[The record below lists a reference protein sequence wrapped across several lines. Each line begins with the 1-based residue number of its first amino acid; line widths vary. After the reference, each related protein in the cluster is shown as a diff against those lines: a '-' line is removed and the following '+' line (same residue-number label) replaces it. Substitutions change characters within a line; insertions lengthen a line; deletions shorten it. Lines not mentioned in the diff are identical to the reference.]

1 MTDDTIILD
10 RHTYEAWQRE
20 LQELRQAVKILT
32 ESTDTGAKEAAKAV
46 TKIVTPE
53 KKAETKLNHL
63 HVHLESIIAERA
75 DDLIETEHK
84 QAEQERQILIS
95 LIENSSD
102 FIGIADMTG
111 KPIFVNKAGL
121 KLVGLESLE
130 SLKGLHIND
139 FLPPKEQA
147 LHNEYILPV
156 FRDTGIWR
164 GEFCFR
170 HFQTGES
177 IPVDYNSFLIK
188 HHQTGEPLGL
198 ATITRD
204 IRQRKQVDAKL
215 QEQEQFLRSIFEG
228 CGQIIFVVDI
238 VENGEFR
245 YSGWN
250 SLAVELTG
258 INQSQIIGKTPK
270 DVFGPV
276 EGDLVYQN
284 YKNCLKA
291 GRSITYEECLTFKG
305 ELTWWLTI
313 LNPLR
318 KDGGQIFRL
327 VGTTLNITEHK
338 NALEA
343 LKASQHFVESISDS
357 SPNILYIY
365 DLEEQRNV
373 YTNREITTVLG
384 YPQTEIQQMKPLD
397 IRKLIHPQDRI
408 KLKDRLDKFATA
420 KDGEIFEFEFRVK
433 QANGEW
439 FWLYSRETVFSR
451 NADGKVK
458 QILCVATDITQ
469 RKADEDKLQQQTKNL
484 QEALKNLQA
493 TQVQLI
499 QSEKMSSIGN
509 MVAGIAHEINNPI
522 NFIHGN
528 LIPASEYIRDLM
540 DIIAL
545 YQVYFPD
552 PPVAIQEKIA
562 EVELDF
568 VTEDLNKIIQSMSVG
583 TERIREIVLSL
594 RNFSRLDEAE
604 CKQANI
610 HDGIDNTLMILQN
623 RLKSKPSHP
632 EIFVIKDYGNIPLI
646 DCYPGQLNQVFM
658 NILSNAIDVL
668 ENPSLG
674 RSGEIHITTEILK
687 QDYITIRISD
697 NGSGIHPEHIS
708 KLFDPFFTTKE
719 IGKGTGL
726 GLSISY
732 QIVVEKHRGKLYCD
746 STPGVGT
753 QFVIEIPIT
762 QPEALL

>member
-1 MTDDTIILD
+1 MTDDTINLD
-10 RHTYEAWQRE
+10 RHTYEAWQKE

-32 ESTDTGAKEAAKAV
+32 ESTDTEAREAAKAV
-46 TKIVTPE
+46 TKIVTPG
-53 KKAETKLNHL
+53 KKEETKLNHL
-63 HVHLESIIAERA
+63 HTQLESIIAEQT

-111 KPIFVNKAGL
+111 KPIFVNEAGL

-130 SLKGLHIND
+130 SLKGLHIDD
-139 FLPPKEQA
+139 FFPPKEQA
-147 LHNEYILPV
+147 FRHEYILPI
-156 FRDTGIWR
+156 FMDTGMWR

-177 IPVDYNSFLIK
+177 IPVDYNSFLVRN
-188 HHQTGEPLGL
+188 HLTGEPLGL

-204 IRQRKQVDAKL
+204 IRQRKQAYAQL
-215 QEQEQFLRSIFEG
+215 EEQEQFLRSIFEG

-250 SLAVELTG
+250 SFAVELTG
-258 INQSQIIGKTPK
+258 ISPSQIIGKTPQ
-270 DVFGPV
+270 DVFG
-276 EGDLVYQN
+276 LVQGNSIYQN

-318 KDGGQIFRL
+318 KDGGQIFRI

-343 LKASQHFVESISDS
+343 LEASQHFVESISDS

-384 YPQTEIQQMKPLD
+384 YPQTEIQQMEPLD

-408 KLKDRLDKFATA
+408 KLKDRINKFATA

-433 QANGEW
+433 EIKGEW
-439 FWLYSRETVFSR
+439 LWLCSRETVFSR
-451 NADGKVK
+451 SADGKVK
-458 QILCVATDITQ
+458 QILCVARDITQ
-469 RKADEDKLQQQTKNL
+469 QKANDNKLQKQAKNL
-484 QEALKNLQA
+484 QEALRNLQA

-528 LIPASEYIRDLM
+528 LIPASEYIRDLV

-545 YQVYFPD
+545 YQAYFPD

-568 VTEDLNKIIQSMSVG
+568 VTEDLNKIIQSMRVG

-610 HDGIDNTLMILQN
+610 HHGIDNTLMILQN
-623 RLKSKPSHP
+623 RIKPRPGHP
-632 EIFVIKDYGNIPLI
+632 EILVIKDYGNIPLI

-674 RSGEIHITTEILK
+674 RPGEIYITTESLN
-687 QDYITIRISD
+687 QDYIAIRISD
-697 NGSGIHPEHIS
+697 NGSGIPPEHIS

-746 STPGVGT
+746 STLGVGT
-753 QFVIEIPIT
+753 QFVIEIPIA

>member
-270 DVFGPV
+270 DVFGLV